1 MTDTKN
7 YTRDIHGQL
16 LSGLRALEEFLSN
29 AQTQQKIEAGS
40 ILWEVGDALDK
51 VLSEIKREVRNEALK
66 QISPDQKSVSLRGSD
81 LGQATVNFPKA
92 VLKVPKSTNMEDV
105 KHVLGE
111 DFGLFFEEIVTY
123 KPRKEFET
131 RAVAVENTLHQEILH
146 QSVQSVDPTPSVGFR
161 RNFEA

>member
-66 QISPDQKSVSLRGSD
+66 QISPDQKSVSLRS
-81 LGQATVNFPKA
+81 
-92 VLKVPKSTNMEDV
+92 
-105 KHVLGE
+105 
-111 DFGLFFEEIVTY
+111 
-123 KPRKEFET
+123 
-131 RAVAVENTLHQEILH
+131 
-146 QSVQSVDPTPSVGFR
+146 
-161 RNFEA
+161 